1 MGLLPSVL
9 DPRSVIML
17 AGIMG
22 LMMALV
28 VFFMRRSY
36 PRNIQ
41 GLGEW
46 ALAPLVAFAS
56 TMLFAARGFLPDFIS
71 VVVANFVLYQAC
83 ILYYAGSQ
91 KFLLGHSDTR
101 GWTLLNGFLA
111 LAMFW
116 FSAIKPDFGVRL
128 LLVTLAVSALF
139 LVHAL
144 LYMRQAG
151 DVFGKRLMTGLLL
164 TQSLVAALRFVSA
177 LAGMAGSSLMDATW
191 IQSLYISMYS
201 FTVLLLSISVILM
214 ATDRVHTEFEYLAT
228 RDPLTGALNRR
239 AVLDACR
246 GAFASGRRRVALLM
260 VDLDHFK
267 EVNDRFGHLM
277 GDAVLREAVARM
289 QGAIGDAGL
298 LGRYGGE
305 EFIVLLPD
313 AGQAEAMAV
322 AARLKQAIDQPFAAN
337 SPMAVVGSI
346 AVSIGV
352 AATED
357 GTRVDDVLAKA
368 DAALYRAKAM
378 GRDQVMAAA

>member
-1 MGLLPSVL
+1 MGALPSLL
-9 DPRSVIML
+9 DPRSVIVL

-36 PRNIQ
+36 PPSIR

-46 ALAPLVAFAS
+46 ALAPLVAFVS
-56 TMLFAARGFLPDFIS
+56 TMLFAGRDFAPDFVTI
-71 VVVANFVLYQAC
+71 VVANFVLFQAC

-91 KFLLGHSDTR
+91 KFLLGRSDTR
-101 GWTLLNGFLA
+101 GWTVLNGFLA

-116 FSAIKPDFGVRL
+116 FSAIRPDFQARL

-139 LVHAL
+139 FFHAL
-144 LYMRQAG
+144 LYMRHKGQ
-151 DVFGKRLMTGLLL
+151 VFGQQLMTGLLL
-164 TQSLVAALRFVSA
+164 TQSVVAALRFLSA
-177 LAGMAGSSLMDATW
+177 VAGMAGSTLMDASW

-214 ATDRVHTEFEYLAT
+214 ATDRVHTEFEYLAS

-239 AVLDACR
+239 ALLDACT

-267 EVNDRFGHLM
+267 QVNDRFGHLM
-277 GDAVLREAVARM
+277 GDAVLREAVGRM
-289 QGAIGDAGL
+289 QRALGAACWI
-298 LGRYGGE
+298 GRYGGE
-305 EFIVLLPD
+305 EFVVLLPD
-313 AGQAEAMAV
+313 ANKAEAIAI
-322 AARLKQAIDQPFAAN
+322 AERLKQAIDEPFAAD

-352 AATED
+352 ADGEQ

-378 GRDQVMAAA
+378 GRDQVMAA

>member
-1 MGLLPSVL
+1 MGLLPSIL

-36 PRNIQ
+36 PRSIQ

-46 ALAPLVAFAS
+46 ALAPLVAFVS
-56 TMLFAARGFLPDFIS
+56 TLLFAARGFLPDFVS

-91 KFLLGHSDTR
+91 KFLQGRSDTR
-101 GWTLLNGFLA
+101 LWTLLNGVLA

-144 LYMRQAG
+144 LYMRQPVL
-151 DVFGKRLMTGLLL
+151 VFGQRLMTGLLL
-164 TQSLVAALRFVSA
+164 TQSFVAALRFVSA
-177 LAGMAGSSLMDATW
+177 LSGMAGSSLMDATW

-201 FTVLLLSISVILM
+201 LTVLLLSIAVILM

-228 RDPLTGALNRR
+228 HDPLTGALNRR

-246 GAFASGRRRVALLM
+246 TAVASGHRRVALLM
-260 VDLDHFK
+260 VDLDYFK
-267 EVNDRFGHLM
+267 EVNDRFGHQM
-277 GDAVLREAVARM
+277 GDAVLREAVVRM
-289 QGAIGDAGL
+289 QGAIGNAGL

-313 AGQAEAMAV
+313 ADTAEAMAV
-322 AARLKQAIDQPFAAN
+322 AQRLKQAIDQPFAAN
-337 SPMAVVGSI
+337 SPMAAVGSI

-352 AATED
+352 AAGD
-357 GTRVDDVLAKA
+357 GGTRVDDVLAKA